1 MEENKLE
8 GKATVSILMAT
19 YNGGKYLKE
28 QLDSIINQSNA
39 NVKILVRDDG
49 SKDDTINILDEY
61 QNKGLLTWY
70 TGGHLGVQKGYLDLL
85 KHAPK
90 AEYYAFSDQDDVW
103 ESNKL
108 KTAVG
113 RLSGMPKDKP
123 ALYYCGQKL
132 VDMNLNF
139 ISEHKISINRSP
151 QTNYLISNVAGCTAV
166 FNQTLVDIVNSA
178 EPSFILMHDSWIFKV
193 CLAMGGAYYAD
204 NNTYIKYRQHGG
216 NVAGLDGGLKGKIH
230 QAKRYIKEFKI
241 QKQMKNLMSCY
252 GDRMTPEY
260 RKITQTICNYDKSIT
275 NTVRL
280 GFSRQYD
287 FKSLS
292 LNIIVRMKIL
302 LRKL

>member
-1 MEENKLE
+1 MQSNT
-8 GKATVSILMAT
+8 GIHNVSVLMGS
-19 YNGGKYLKE
+19 YNGKKYIRE
-28 QLDSIINQSNA
+28 QIDSIINQSNVK
-39 NVKILVRDDG
+39 VKILVRDDG
-49 SKDDTINILDEY
+49 SKDGTINILNEY

-90 AEYYAFSDQDDVW
+90 ADYYAFSDQDDVW
-103 ESNKL
+103 ENDKL
-108 KTAVG
+108 ITAVEH
-113 RLSGMPKDKP
+113 LSVMPNNKP
-123 ALYYCGQKL
+123 AMYYCGQKL

-139 ISEHKISINRSP
+139 ITEHRINDNRSP
-151 QTNYLISNVAGCTAV
+151 QTNFLISNVAGCTAV
-166 FNQTLVDIVNSA
+166 FNQTLVDLVNSA

-216 NVAGLDGGLKGKIH
+216 NVAGLNGGLKGKIH
-230 QAKRYIKEFKI
+230 QAKRYINEFKI
-241 QKQMKNLMSCY
+241 QNQMKSLLSCY

-260 RKITQTICNYDKSIT
+260 REITQTICNYDKSLF

-287 FKSLS
+287 FKNLS
-292 LNIIVRMKIL
+292 LNIIVRLKIL